1 MLTRPDCRQVQ
12 RFTTRML
19 IQADRPRDNLRPQ
32 QKQRSCRYSYLAVTE
47 QEFMHGPFHLAGVPR
62 LETHYREQIAYTRLH
77 RPTALARLP
86 SPQNHRS
93 CFWLMATVINDNAK
107 EPCSLSRHFEWGRVR
122 GSPQL
127 LQGSIPGAAE
137 NLSFPHFFSL
147 FFSFLFYF
155 LFTLIHETLALL
167 VFVACN
173 HCIHAKGQ
181 MCVHLLST
189 VTR

>member
-1 MLTRPDCRQVQ
+1 MLTRPDCRRVHL
-12 RFTTRML
+12 TTRML
-19 IQADRPRDNLRPQ
+19 IQVNRPRDNLRPPQ

-47 QEFMHGPFHLAGVPR
+47 AEFMHGPFHLPGVPR
-62 LETHYREQIAYTRLH
+62 PETHYREQIAYTRPH

-86 SPQNHRS
+86 SPQHHRS
-93 CFWLMATVINDNAK
+93 CFWLFVMVINDNAK

-147 FFSFLFYF
+147 FLSNYFIFSLLLFMR
-155 LFTLIHETLALL
+155 H
-167 VFVACN
+167 
-173 HCIHAKGQ
+173 
-181 MCVHLLST
+181 
-189 VTR
+189 